1 MDYSIRPMDGSELMY
16 AYPQSAQIS
25 AQTGCIGKLT
35 GSIDKDGDA
44 LLTNWKDVIPGNK
57 TDGFKADLDAVL
69 GTLRRGNGADA
80 FLKDRLTLFMF
91 CSDRPGSR
99 IDGTHEFAFR
109 LDTNDYSY
117 MMRLDPD
124 KGDTNLTCFC
134 YTKKWLNEH
143 MKHAEKGIRFI
154 DTNYNLKFIIPDGGK
169 ITVNFS
175 TGDTSE
181 YRCRYIDD
189 YHAEVGEHLYHICE
203 FAELL
208 ERNGHTARAAEK
220 GTALRDVQAR

>member
-109 LDTNDYSY
+109 LDMIVLKDYVSDVITGFT
-117 MMRLDPD
+117 M
-124 KGDTNLTCFC
+124 LTM
-134 YTKKWLNEH
+134 T
-143 MKHAEKGIRFI
+143 
-154 DTNYNLKFIIPDGGK
+154 
-169 ITVNFS
+169 
-175 TGDTSE
+175 
-181 YRCRYIDD
+181 
-189 YHAEVGEHLYHICE
+189 
-203 FAELL
+203 LL
-208 ERNGHTARAAEK
+208 LMHEQ
-220 GTALRDVQAR
+220 VI